1 MSRLKDNS
9 TAIRAQ
15 FSVFPEEAFL
25 FGVYGKLTIDR
36 YDEWY
41 ICRDSGVTISASRT
55 GNVMYASKIHYLKKD
70 SSGRTLAFGERLDSS
85 QLSVMLELRNYYRLL
100 ATLRADVSTLQN
112 PILIDLGEWM
122 TRHLYAHC
130 PSLTPSVGAPV
141 GFVVAAVKGL
151 SYVRQNPYLLAIP
164 ISVTGDFAN
173 TQGVEYKAT
182 YENVGARYGNG
193 YNVVEYVD
201 IYAFGSKVKVAE
213 GCVVDLPLGYV
224 ISR

>member
-1 MSRLKDNS
+1 
-9 TAIRAQ
+9 
-15 FSVFPEEAFL
+15 
-25 FGVYGKLTIDR
+25 
-36 YDEWY
+36 
-41 ICRDSGVTISASRT
+41 
-55 GNVMYASKIHYLKKD
+55 
-70 SSGRTLAFGERLDSS
+70 
-85 QLSVMLELRNYYRLL
+85 
-100 ATLRADVSTLQN
+100 
-112 PILIDLGEWM
+112 
-122 TRHLYAHC
+122 
-130 PSLTPSVGAPV
+130 
-141 GFVVAAVKGL
+141 
-151 SYVRQNPYLLAIP
+151 LAIP